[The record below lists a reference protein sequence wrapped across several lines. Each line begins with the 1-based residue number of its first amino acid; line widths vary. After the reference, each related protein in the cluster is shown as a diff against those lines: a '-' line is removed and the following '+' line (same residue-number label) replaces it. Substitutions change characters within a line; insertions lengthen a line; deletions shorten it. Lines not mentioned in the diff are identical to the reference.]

1 MKGDFTRSTF
11 RPAKHYTSVRMQQGR
26 LQLDSDWNE
35 QADIQNYLRRA
46 QVTDMIGSGSGASKV
61 DPITGLPSTN
71 NFQPCRII
79 TALPKDPDS
88 GAKPDASDQETTP
101 NAKPEASDIA
111 LLPGHFYTNGVL
123 CELAPGSLFSFAH
136 SDKLAPNQL
145 EILGSLTID
154 GRRLQVGDWLIKVE
168 TNSQNQPEAESQGQ
182 PDKPLQG
189 WQITEIDTKTRVITV
204 KGSLDTLLS
213 KPGDT
218 SEAGNPQVQAEE
230 VKLRRVI
237 TYSSQPDFPT
247 QNTSADLATL
257 VPGNYLAYLDV
268 WERHITAMDD
278 PVIREVALDVPD
290 TTTRTQT
297 VWQLKLRPTES
308 SLEPALAAKDL
319 PGTSEDLPQDWQDFE
334 KTERQ
339 RMPLM
344 NARLSPTQGRGQ
356 SGLANSRL
364 KNHLY
369 RVEIHYDTGTNP
381 GSQNTVSFKWS
392 RDNGSVSSEILRIE
406 NGDTIRIPKSSQS
419 IWENSTPGQW
429 LEILTKAQELNGEP
443 GIMVPLRRVINTK
456 IEFDPSGLVG
466 TLAPED
472 AYRVRRW
479 DHTQNQF
486 PQGSIPLKPG
496 PSEWIELEDGI
507 QVRFG
512 QNESADTSNFIETA
526 YRTGDYWQIP
536 ARAANNAI
544 EWPTDQADDDVTLVD
559 GQAATVSQPIAQPAQ
574 GVEHNYALIAIA
586 EVDENHTISQVKD
599 QRILFPPLLRALDRA
614 GGTISGNLTIK
625 KDLTV
630 EQTTTTK
637 DLKVS
642 GKFAATNFRGKTFL
656 IAPDP
661 ITDGTPN
668 YGQIQAA
675 EAGTQKLIEFST
687 VDQAN
692 FAFLNGDVEIG
703 DNPPDAK
710 LGVAGNVKVSETL
723 DVQKATTLATAEGNV
738 GIGGISSDAKLGVVG
753 NAKISETLDVQKA
766 TNLALT
772 EGNVGIGGA
781 SSDAKLGV
789 TGNVKISETLDVQ
802 KGTNLALA
810 EGNVGIGGTSSDAK
824 LGVTGNAK
832 ISETLDVQKA
842 TNLALLEGNVGI
854 GGFSADAKLGV
865 TGNVKISETLDIQK
879 ATNLALTEGNVGIG
893 GTSTDAKLGVTG
905 DVRVSETLDVQKAT
919 NLALTE
925 GNVGIGGISSDAK
938 LGITGNVKVSET
950 LDVQKAAN
958 LALIE
963 GNVGIG
969 GTSIDAKLGVTG
981 NAKISETLDVQKA
994 TNLAL
999 TEGNVG
1005 IGGFS
1010 TDAKLGVTGN
1020 VKVSETLDVQKA
1032 TALAVTEGNVAIGA
1046 TSTDAKLGVT
1056 GNVTVSETLD
1066 VQKSAILATQAGN
1079 VCIGAEAP
1087 SESASAAKLY
1097 VNGDLYVDSDSAEGG
1112 KLFAKNIAVENVES
1126 NGFVQLS
1133 SIAIKDDVTDLS
1145 GQEVAEALAQ
1155 LRPVK
1160 FKYKVSNDDGFQAGF
1175 LAEEVPELL
1184 ATDNQQGVKLMDVIA
1199 VLTKAVQ
1206 ENRKVIKQLSKMVT
1220 DQNKQITQL
1229 QQALQSRQSSSS

>member
-71 NFQPCRII
+71 SFKPCRII
-79 TALPKDPDS
+79 TALPKDVAAD
-88 GAKPDASDQETTP
+88 T
-101 NAKPEASDIA
+101 KPEAADIA

-123 CELAPGSLFSFAH
+123 CELAPGSPFGFTR
-136 SDKLAPNQL
+136 SDKLAANQL
-145 EILGSLTID
+145 EIPGSLTID
-154 GRRLQVGDWLIKVE
+154 GRRLQVGDWLIKDKTIVQDE
-168 TNSQNQPEAESQGQ
+168 DEVALQGQ
-182 PDKPLQG
+182 PEELLQG
-189 WQITEIDTKTRVITV
+189 WQITAIDAKTRVITV
-204 KGSLDTLLS
+204 KGSLDALLS
-213 KPGDT
+213 KADDA
-218 SEAGNPQVQAEE
+218 SAADNPQTQANE
-230 VKLRRVI
+230 VKLQRVM
-237 TYSSQPDFPT
+237 TYSSQPDFPP
-247 QNTSADLATL
+247 QNTSANPDSFA
-257 VPGNYLAYLDV
+257 PGNYLAYLDV

-278 PVIREVALDVPD
+278 PTIREVALDVPD

-297 VWQLKLRPTES
+297 VWQLKLRTTKS
-308 SLEPALAAKDL
+308 SLEEALAAKDL
-319 PGTSEDLPQDWQDFE
+319 PGTAKDLPQDWQDFE
-334 KTERQ
+334 AAERQ
-339 RMPLM
+339 RIPLM
-344 NARLSPTQGRGQ
+344 NARLSPTQGGRP

-369 RVEIHYDTGTNP
+369 RVEIHYDTETNQGP
-381 GSQNTVSFKWS
+381 QNTVSFKWS

-419 IWENSTPGQW
+419 IWENSTQGQW

-512 QNESADTSNFIETA
+512 QNESADTSTFTETN

-544 EWPTDQADDDVTLVD
+544 EWPTDQADDDVTLAD

-574 GVEHNYALIAIA
+574 GVEHNYALMAIVV
-586 EVDENHTISQVKD
+586 VDDNHTISQVKD

-668 YGQIQAA
+668 YGQIQAT
-675 EAGTQKLIEFST
+675 EAGTQKRVEFST

-692 FAFLNGDVEIG
+692 FAFLSGNVEIG
-703 DNPPDAK
+703 HSPPDAK

-738 GIGGISSDAKLGVVG
+738 GIGGISSDAKLGVIG
-753 NAKISETLDVQKA
+753 NAKISEALDVQKA

-772 EGNVGIGGA
+772 EGNVGIGG
-781 SSDAKLGV
+781 
-789 TGNVKISETLDVQ
+789 
-802 KGTNLALA
+802 
-810 EGNVGIGGTSSDAK
+810 TSGDAK

-842 TNLALLEGNVGI
+842 TNLALAEGNVGI
-854 GGFSADAKLGV
+854 GGISSDAKLGI
-865 TGNVKISETLDIQK
+865 TGNVKISETLDVQK

-893 GTSTDAKLGVTG
+893 GFSADAKLGITG
-905 DVRVSETLDVQKAT
+905 NVKVSETLDVQKAT

-950 LDVQKAAN
+950 LDIQKAAN
-958 LALIE
+958 LALAE

-969 GTSIDAKLGVTG
+969 GISSDAKLGVTG

-994 TNLAL
+994 TNLALAEGNVGIGGTSVDAKLGVTGNVRISETLDVQKAANLAL

-1020 VKVSETLDVQKA
+1020 VKVSETLDVQKS
-1032 TALAVTEGNVAIGA
+1032 TALAITEGNVAIGA

-1056 GNVTVSETLD
+1056 GDVTVSETLG
-1066 VQKSAILATQAGN
+1066 VQKNTTLATQSGN
-1079 VCIGAEAP
+1079 VCIGAEA
-1087 SESASAAKLY
+1087 SSDAASTAKLY
-1097 VNGDLYVDSDSAEGG
+1097 VKGDLYVDSDSADSG
-1112 KLFAKNIAVENVES
+1112 KLFAKNIAVENIES

-1133 SIAIKDDVTDLS
+1133 SIAIKDEVTDLS